1 MEVYMPPYSDND
13 DLSSKIDKIIG
24 GRTNM
29 NPPASKTVDMIHL
42 LVSKIEELEI
52 EIRDLKG
59 EDTSTKPYNQEAEY
73 FILAR
78 SHDKLNQN
86 DIVKVSG
93 IENKYPLVEKINDVE
108 VLVVDSVEPDD
119 DGKHMIKIY
128 GRTDF
133 NKIEL
138 NQYCDCQKPWTVNGM
153 CINCEKPYK
162 ID

>member
-1 MEVYMPPYSDND
+1 MPPYSDD
-13 DLSSKIDKIIG
+13 DSLSTKISKIVG
-24 GRTNM
+24 GHTNM
-29 NPPASKTVDMIHL
+29 NPPASKTIEIIEL
-42 LVSKIEELEI
+42 LVSQIKVLEI
-52 EIRDLKG
+52 EIKDLKG
-59 EDTSTKPYNQEAEY
+59 EDKTSTPIVYNQEPEY

-93 IENKYPLVEKINDVE
+93 IEDKYPLVKKINGE
-108 VLVVDSVEPDD
+108 VLVVDSVVPDN

-128 GRTDF
+128 GKTDI

-138 NQYCDCQKPWTVNGM
+138 NQYCDCVKPWTVNGI
-153 CINCEKPYK
+153 CIICEKPYK